1 MQYGTDDDG
10 LLYDE
15 GTRAALTAFAGEE
28 ALPLLEAASAVRS
41 AAGAIEH
48 LRSAG
53 AEGRGLSA
61 GAFDLLVRLS
71 LSGEDGLPLGELA
84 QALGVT
90 PRNVTGLVD
99 TLEHKG
105 LLRRVPDPADRRSVR
120 AVATDDGRAWLA
132 TFRAPTRMAMEAVFA
147 GFSAAEADQLRDL
160 CLRLV
165 QGVRRVRSR

>member
-1 MQYGTDDDG
+1 MQYVNDDAGRLFDP
-10 LLYDE
+10 
-15 GTRAALTAFAGEE
+15 GTRASLAAFSEE
-28 ALPLLEAASAVRS
+28 QALPLLEAAAAVRA

-53 AEGRGLSA
+53 AGGRGLSA
-61 GAFDLLVRLS
+61 GGFDLLLRLRLS
-71 LSGEDGLPLGELA
+71 GDGGLPLGELA

-99 TLEHKG
+99 TLEREG
-105 LLRRVPDPADRRSVR
+105 LVRRVPDPADRRSVR
-120 AVATDDGRAWLA
+120 AVATPEGLAWLDA
-132 TFRAPTRMAMEAVFA
+132 FRAPTRAAMTAVFA

-165 QGVRRVRSR
+165 QGVRRVRER